1 MTSAVRAFLSFGSNL
16 GDRTAYL
23 AGGVEALGEGIEVIA
38 ISPLYETAPVGG
50 VPQDDFLNVVV
61 EIDTTLEPE
70 ALLDRCQDLER
81 TAERV
86 RDLRFG
92 PRTLDVDVLLYGGM
106 TIETERLTVPH
117 PRMWERR
124 FVLAPLRDLAPEL
137 VPNEIFLAAEGD
149 VVKIGML

>member
-61 EIDTTLEPE
+61 EIVGLGRLIEIEAHNEVNSKRLGLNSLVRQASTDAHDLEPGDVDLVVHAEGAGSSSIE
-70 ALLDRCQDLER
+70 AA
-81 TAERV
+81 TRV
-86 RDLRFG
+86 RATG
-92 PRTLDVDVLLYGGM
+92 PRG
-106 TIETERLTVPH
+106 R
-117 PRMWERR
+117 
-124 FVLAPLRDLAPEL
+124 
-137 VPNEIFLAAEGD
+137 
-149 VVKIGML
+149 VVSRSVIAIA